1 MFKSNNHILTVLIVD
16 GAHIHLWKTEHRDRC
31 LSSSNFQSTRAPL
44 LIYHSTPQSNIHRN
58 HRLKLKLLP

>member
-1 MFKSNNHILTVLIVD
+1 MFKSYNHILTVLIVD

-31 LSSSNFQSTRAPL
+31 LSSSNFQSTRAPPPNL
-44 LIYHSTPQSNIHRN
+44 SQSQSNIHRN